1 MSAQHVAYVANGAVS
16 LEERTLQASDFSEA
30 DRGVANV
37 AEGAA
42 GGDGALSAEEQAALK
57 LAEKVAREEE
67 RRLQKRRSAAPKKLA
82 QLEEKIGAAE
92 AQLEALGAEMLAAG
106 SDASRAVELSQ
117 QQAAVQA
124 RIDGM
129 YEEWEELEE
138 LLGAVA

>member
-1 MSAQHVAYVANGAVS
+1 M
-16 LEERTLQASDFSEA
+16 
-30 DRGVANV
+30 
-37 AEGAA
+37 
-42 GGDGALSAEEQAALK
+42 
-57 LAEKVAREEE
+57 AREEE